1 MKTTRLSIQV
11 PSTWVPKL
19 KAIARHELISVTAV
33 IRRILEK
40 SLQDEERRAVLDRQF
55 LNGMRKVKP

>member
-40 SLQDEERRAVLDRQF
+40 SLEE
-55 LNGMRKVKP
+55 GKKKPEWM